1 MSTTVTTSTPP
12 SAYPT
17 LLSPIQAGPL
27 TLRNRVMMGS
37 MHTGFEERT
46 RDLPKLA
53 AYLARR
59 AEGGAALLVTGGYAP
74 NV

>member
-1 MSTTVTTSTPP
+1 MSTSMPGPAPTTD
-12 SAYPT
+12 YPT

-59 AEGGAALLVTGGYAP
+59 
-74 NV
+74 